1 MLNAAGRPEGVSQAA
16 KNINQPHQCT
26 GSNGT
31 HKALLGTARALQ
43 WPKKKHLQA
52 YLRGSKSIQP
62 LSGQGFFPLFVSA
75 LIPLL
80 MTKSSLISREL
91 GKTEQKKN

>member
-31 HKALLGTARALQ
+31 HKATARALSDQ
-43 WPKKKHLQA
+43 KKNHLQA

>member
-1 MLNAAGRPEGVSQAA
+1 MQQEGQKVCLRLLKTLTNHISALALMELTKHCWEQHGHSTDQK
-16 KNINQPHQCT
+16 KN
-26 GSNGT
+26 
-31 HKALLGTARALQ
+31 
-43 WPKKKHLQA
+43 HLQA